1 MKIKE
6 NYVLQTIGDDYIVV
20 PIAEEA
26 DRLHGIISLTETGA
40 YLWRRLM
47 EGIDTKSQLENALIQ
62 EYNIS
67 QDLAHNDVDAFVL
80 QLESIGCL
88 EDCS

>member
-26 DRLHGIISLTETGA
+26 DRLHGVISLNETGA
-40 YLWRRLM
+40 YLWRRLL
-47 EGIDTKSQLENALIQ
+47 EGIDTKSQLETDLMQ

-67 QDLAHNDVDAFVL
+67 RDLAHKDVGAFIL
-80 QLESIGCL
+80 QLDSIGCL
-88 EDCS
+88 EA

>member
-6 NYVLQTIGDDYIVV
+6 NYVLQTIGDEYIVV

-26 DRLHGIISLTETGA
+26 DRLHGVISLTETGA
-40 YLWRRLM
+40 YLWRCLM
-47 EGIDTKSQLENALIQ
+47 QGVDSKSELETDLIQ
-62 EYNIS
+62 EYGIS
-67 QDLAHNDVDAFVL
+67 SDLAYNDVDAFVS

-88 EDCS
+88 ED